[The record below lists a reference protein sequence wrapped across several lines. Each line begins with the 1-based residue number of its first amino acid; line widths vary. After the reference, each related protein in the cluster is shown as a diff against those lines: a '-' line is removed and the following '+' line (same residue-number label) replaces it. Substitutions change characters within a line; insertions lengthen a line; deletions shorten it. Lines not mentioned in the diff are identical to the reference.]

1 MNIVVVMLDSLRP
14 DFMGCY
20 GNSEVKTPYMDAIA
34 AGGTAYAKAYAEYP
48 ITVPARTALVSGC
61 YTFTN
66 RPWCPLRSY
75 DMHIAEVLKENG
87 YVTGAF
93 SDTPFTVG
101 ANMDRGFDT
110 FEWVA
115 VGKCHR
121 PVAEG
126 RDADISDTYF
136 PPHATQLEKN
146 FYKHTMINRDY
157 SMEVNGKICP
167 ELLFDSAIEWM
178 EANADK
184 KFFLWIDTFEPHEP
198 WCPVPP
204 YDTMYQEGY
213 EGKYIPMP
221 MGPSSDWMTEEDVK
235 HVRALYAG
243 EATHTDQ
250 QVGILAD
257 KIDELGLRD
266 DTLIVLISDHGEPLA
281 DHGTIRKYGVPVY
294 EELARMVWIMSKPGL
309 VPEGVVSD
317 ALVQNTDL
325 APTIL
330 EMLNIEPLPRYNMDG
345 VSLVPLLNGEKEAV
359 REYVY
364 NGAFGL
370 RASIVNDEWK
380 FIDNR
385 GEKANEL
392 FDRTND
398 PLERENLVEQHP
410 DLAEK
415 LHGDLWKFESR
426 WARALSW
433 RDRPR
438 DGTQEGQEMDD
449 QEKKQDREEWK
460 DIGRRIESLIVDEV
474 KRLSDAASPENWVER
489 GKKIEDKVKS
499 QIARAVGAPPEADW
513 DEIGRNAKKGPRESV
528 SRWAGAE
535 PEDDWKTIGK
545 KTDANV
551 RSQIADIVGAE
562 PDDDWVKIGKQLES
576 RIKAKIRNWLK
587 E

>member
-34 AGGTAYAKAYAEYP
+34 ARGTVYAKAYAEYP

-93 SDTPFTVG
+93 SDTPFNVG

-110 FEWVA
+110 FQWIP

-121 PVAEG
+121 PVDED
-126 RDADISDTYF
+126 REVDISNAYF

-146 FYKHTMINRDY
+146 FYKHTMMNRAY
-157 SMEVNGKICP
+157 SMEVNGKACP
-167 ELLFDSAIEWM
+167 ELLFDEAIGWM
-178 EANADK
+178 EANANE

-213 EGKYIPMP
+213 QGKYIPMP
-221 MGPSSDWMTEEDVK
+221 MGPSSDWMTDEDVK
-235 HVRALYAG
+235 HIHALYAG
-243 EATHTDQ
+243 DATHTDQ
-250 QVGILAD
+250 QVGVLVN

-266 DTLIVLISDHGEPLA
+266 DTLIILISDHGEPLA
-281 DHGTIRKYGVPVY
+281 EHGTIRKYNVPVY

-317 ALVQNTDL
+317 ALVQNTDFS
-325 APTIL
+325 PTL
-330 EMLNIEPLPRYNMDG
+330 LDMLNIEPPPKYGMDG
-345 VSLVPLLNGEKEAV
+345 VSLVPLLNGEKESV

-380 FIDNR
+380 FINNR

-392 FDRTND
+392 FSRRND
-398 PLERENLVEQHP
+398 PLEQENLIGQHP
-410 DLAEK
+410 DEAER
-415 LHGDLWKFESR
+415 LHRDLWEFESR
-426 WARALSW
+426 WAKALSW
-433 RDRPR
+433 RDMPR
-438 DGTQEGQEMDD
+438 EIKKGGSAMENQKN
-449 QEKKQDREEWK
+449 EKEEWK
-460 DIGRRIESLIVDEV
+460 DIGRRIEKLIKEDVD
-474 KRLSDAASPENWVER
+474 RLGESAKPEKWVEQ
-489 GKKIEDKVKS
+489 GKKIEDKVRE
-499 QIARAVGAPPEADW
+499 QIARAVGAPPDADW
-513 DEIGRNAKKGPRESV
+513 DEVGKSAQSAPKESV
-528 SRWAGAE
+528 SRWAKAD

-545 KTDANV
+545 KVDARV
-551 RSQIADIVGAE
+551 RSQVADVVGAQ
-562 PDDDWVKIGKQLES
+562 PDDDWVKIGKEFES
-576 RIKAKIRNWLK
+576 RIKAKLRNWLK

>member
-20 GNSEVKTPYMDAIA
+20 GNPDVKTPNMDAIA
-34 AGGTAYAKAYAEYP
+34 AQGTAYAKAYAEYP
-48 ITVPARTALVSGC
+48 ITVPARTALVSGH

-93 SDTPFTVG
+93 SDTPFNVG
-101 ANMDRGFDT
+101 ANMDRGFET
-110 FEWVA
+110 FQWVP
-115 VGKCHR
+115 VGKCHG
-121 PVAEG
+121 PVDKDREV
-126 RDADISDTYF
+126 DISNAYF
-136 PPHATQLEKN
+136 PPHATPLEKA
-146 FYKHTMINRDY
+146 FYKHTMMNRAY
-157 SMEVNGKICP
+157 SMEVNGKACP
-167 ELLFDSAIEWM
+167 ELLFDEAISWLESN
-178 EANADK
+178 ANE

-235 HVRALYAG
+235 HVHALYAG
-243 EATHTDQ
+243 DTTHTDQ
-250 QVGILAD
+250 QVGVLMN

-266 DTLIVLISDHGEPLA
+266 DTLIILISDHGEPLA
-281 DHGTIRKYGVPVY
+281 EHGTIRKYNVPVY

-317 ALVQNTDL
+317 ALVQNTDFT
-325 APTIL
+325 PTIL
-330 EMLNIEPLPRYNMDG
+330 DMLNIEPPANYGMDG
-345 VSLVPLLNGEKEAV
+345 VSLLPLLNGEKEAV

-370 RASIVNDEWK
+370 RASIVNHHWK
-380 FIDNR
+380 FINNR

-392 FDRTND
+392 FDRRND
-398 PLERENLVEQHP
+398 PLELENLAEQHP
-410 DLAEK
+410 GVVEELHKK
-415 LHGDLWKFESR
+415 LWDFESL

-433 RDRPR
+433 RDMPR
-438 DGTQEGQEMDD
+438 DIKQGESAMKERKN
-449 QEKKQDREEWK
+449 EKEEWK
-460 DIGRRIESLIVDEV
+460 DIGRRIESLIREDVDKLGESA
-474 KRLSDAASPENWVER
+474 KPEKWVEQ
-489 GKKIEDKVKS
+489 GKKIEDKIRS
-499 QIARAVGAPPEADW
+499 QIARAVGASPDADW
-513 DEIGRNAKKGPRESV
+513 DEIGKNAKSAPKESI
-528 SRWAGAE
+528 SRWAKAE
-535 PEDDWKTIGK
+535 PDDDWKTIGGK
-545 KTDANV
+545 VDARV
-551 RSQIADIVGAE
+551 RSQVADVVGAE
-562 PDDDWVKIGKQLES
+562 PDDDWVKIGKEFES
-576 RIKAKIRNWLK
+576 RIKAKLRNWLK